1 MADLDD
7 LLEYA
12 ASSDDVL
19 AVYVFGSRGR
29 PDGLAD
35 ERSDY
40 DVGVV
45 LRDDAD
51 LDAFD
56 ERWPYAHGARLEIAR
71 ATLSELRVDGD
82 YGTPSAWSRP
92 IYSAVDLRL
101 DKTGEVAAI
110 LETKR
115 AVQPEARPSILRESL
130 DAYINSTYRSLR
142 YRLVG
147 AGAGIRLD
155 AAAAVPPL
163 LDFLFAAEGRVRPFN
178 KYLEAELTR
187 TPIASGLITLDRLLA
202 IHDADEVEQHA
213 VFRDVERIAR
223 EQEVGD
229 VVDAWEPDVPWLR
242 GDDPYRASLSG

>member
-1 MADLDD
+1 MAELDE
-7 LLEYA
+7 LMHYA
-12 ASSDDVL
+12 RSSDDVL

-29 PDGLAD
+29 SDGLAD

-51 LDAFD
+51 LAAFD
-56 ERWPYAHGARLEIAR
+56 ARWPYTHGARVEIAR
-71 ATLSELRVDGD
+71 ATLSELRVAGD

-92 IYSAVDLRL
+92 VYGAVDLRL

-115 AVQPEARPSILRESL
+115 TVQPDARPAILRESL

-142 YRLVG
+142 YRLTG
-147 AGAGIRLD
+147 AGAGVRLD

-178 KYLEAELTR
+178 KYLENDLTHR
-187 TPIASGLITLDRLLA
+187 PLAGGSITTEMLLA
-202 IHDADEVEQHA
+202 LLDGDVAEQHA
-213 VFRDVERIAR
+213 VFRVVEQIAR
-223 EQEVGD
+223 EHAVGD

-242 GDDPYRASLSG
+242 GQAPYRSP